1 MTPHAR
7 RTASVLAPLLA
18 AAALLVA
25 PAGASALDFGKVKGW
40 WPLNEGR
47 GQTVYDWSGNRNHGM
62 LGSTPG
68 ADAHDPSWIKGIFWG
83 SGLSFGG
90 DDFVQIPD
98 SGALEQSTFTLS
110 LWARAP
116 QSPGP
121 FSYLIAKGS
130 TECVAA
136 SYGLWTSSNGGIEFY
151 IFDGNN
157 LVRSGSASADR
168 IWDGRWHNLSAT
180 YDGTNARLYLDGKSL
195 GEPLG
200 SPDPVVYDMAD
211 GATTIGGYRGS
222 CDLLFNGDVDE
233 VMLFNK
239 VLPIERIWSRWGFIL
254 GRPTLDD

>member
-18 AAALLVA
+18 AAALLAA

-47 GQTVYDWSGNRNHGM
+47 GQTVYDWSGKRNHGM
-62 LGSTPG
+62 LGSTRG

-239 VLPIERIWSRWGFIL
+239 VLPIEQIWSRWGFIL
-254 GRPTLDD
+254 GRPTLND